1 MYRILDSQIKGPIT
15 RRKTMNLRNEIIL
28 EIQNAEK
35 SFRAHF
41 PQGVSYQECYDFLVK
56 CAEKIIEMSKANEAA
71 QNSSEAPSQPAATTP
86 EENSSTNTQ
95 A

>member
-1 MYRILDSQIKGPIT
+1 MSLNIK
-15 RRKTMNLRNEIIL
+15 NEIVM

-35 SFRAHF
+35 VFRAHF

-71 QNSSEAPSQPAATTP
+71 SSSAKATADGAEDPEQLDATQQPTTTTSQAA
-86 EENSSTNTQ
+86 Q
-95 A
+95 G